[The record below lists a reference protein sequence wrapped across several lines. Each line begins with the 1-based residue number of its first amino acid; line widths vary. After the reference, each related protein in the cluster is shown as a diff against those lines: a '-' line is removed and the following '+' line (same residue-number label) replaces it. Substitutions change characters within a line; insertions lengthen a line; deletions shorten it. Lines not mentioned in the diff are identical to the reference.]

1 MDIKSLITDDDGDH
15 ILRYAPTRSDFD
27 DVERDSRSEEYA
39 ANAAE
44 ELTAIVYGPINSLN
58 VSSNP
63 VSPGPSSPPLDQP
76 KPDDFVPPARPSST
90 PFLHSDPC
98 QALCFPGAEDAYD
111 FSNGP
116 SYHRSTASGTE
127 DSSRTGASLDVL
139 PTEIHE
145 AILDHLFGFRVS
157 PKSKSSVDLACVSKS
172 WGTLMRYSRRKEISQ
187 LALVSPVW
195 RHLIQSRLYR
205 HIKIKGTQDSLVQ
218 AANWFLDHPILAR
231 NVKHLEVWFPAFQPR
246 FGTLPLARMTPPQDN
261 GHAAAASYE
270 LPCNNASLRQVFDF
284 ILAILPRVSILTLEG
299 GERRKAPKVKNDSSP
314 TAFVTKQVPS
324 LENVRTLVTKGQWN
338 LMRDDPDFHFIMAA
352 LPSLTEWHGSYSRP
366 KSKSYLTMA
375 RFLPSIPSNI
385 TRLTL
390 FLEADYRREMSTPNY
405 YFKVAQQVH
414 FCTKLAEATPAL
426 EHLSYTGR
434 VCKAFFDGAA
444 RRASPR
450 LTRLKSIDLTV
461 KNICR
466 PLAEYQASGSGI
478 FDMMFIQNFE
488 ALVSSAIRSME
499 NLTAL
504 DFLRIR
510 YVDLGRAPH
519 CSLAAV
525 LANVLIDSAVP
536 PLNPYFLMRDN
547 SCTGVWS
554 DALLK
559 DLARVRP
566 EAQYEEL
573 TENFG
578 DLAWN
583 KDGRL
588 YVSTQGNRLRVRSL
602 KISSYQIIQ
611 IPSMSAI

>member
-15 ILRYAPTRSDFD
+15 ILRYAPTRADFD
-27 DVERDSRSEEYA
+27 DIERDSRSDEYA

-44 ELTAIVYGPINSLN
+44 ELSAIVYGPINNLN

-98 QALCFPGAEDAYD
+98 QALCFPGAEGAYD
-111 FSNGP
+111 YSSGL
-116 SYHRSTASGTE
+116 SYQRSTASDTE
-127 DSSRTGASLDVL
+127 ETSTTGASLDIL

-314 TAFVTKQVPS
+314 AAFITKQVPF
-324 LENVRTLVTKGQWN
+324 LKHVRTLVTKGQWN

-466 PLAEYQASGSGI
+466 PLAEYQSSGSGI

-510 YVDLGRAPH
+510 YVDLGRTSNSPLEVIITNTFRLGCPTVEPLLPDEGQQLHRRLERRPPQGTRPRPARG
-519 CSLAAV
+519 AV
-525 LANVLIDSAVP
+525 RGADGELWRP
-536 PLNPYFLMRDN
+536 
-547 SCTGVWS
+547 GV
-554 DALLK
+554 
-559 DLARVRP
+559 
-566 EAQYEEL
+566 E
-573 TENFG
+573 
-578 DLAWN
+578 
-583 KDGRL
+583 
-588 YVSTQGNRLRVRSL
+588 
-602 KISSYQIIQ
+602 
-611 IPSMSAI
+611 